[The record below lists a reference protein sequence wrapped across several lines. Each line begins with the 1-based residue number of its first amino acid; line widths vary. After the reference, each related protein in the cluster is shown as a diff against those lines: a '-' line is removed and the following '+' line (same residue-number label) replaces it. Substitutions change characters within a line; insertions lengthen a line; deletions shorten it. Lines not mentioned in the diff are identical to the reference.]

1 MVEVVKGGMFDAEVV
16 DDKGEG
22 DVAGG
27 MAKQH
32 GSGGLVVTACCKV
45 ADEAV
50 LGEEAGVFKSGDSFN
65 DVSVNEGLTVTVSLE
80 ERGET
85 EFVKEGGGIVVE
97 VYFEGLDVVSGHVSP

>member
-1 MVEVVKGGMFDAEVV
+1 M
-16 DDKGEG
+16 
-22 DVAGG
+22 
-27 MAKQH
+27 
-32 GSGGLVVTACCKV
+32 VVTACCKV

-50 LGEEAGVFKSGDSFN
+50 LGEEAGVFKPGDSFN
-65 DVSVNEGLTVTVSLE
+65 DVGVDESLIVTVGLE

>member
-1 MVEVVKGGMFDAEVV
+1 MFYAEIVNN
-16 DDKGEG
+16 KGEG

-65 DVSVNEGLTVTVSLE
+65 DVGVDESLIVTVGLE
-80 ERGET
+80 EGGET
-85 EFVKEGGGIVVE
+85 ELVKEGGGIVVE

>member
-1 MVEVVKGGMFDAEVV
+1 MVEVVKGGAFDAEVV
-16 DDKGEG
+16 NYKRQG
-22 DVAGG
+22 DATRVVAE
-27 MAKQH
+27 QH

-65 DVSVNEGLTVTVSLE
+65 DVGVDESLIVTVGLE

-85 EFVKEGGGIVVE
+85 EFVKEGGGIVVK
-97 VYFEGLDVVSGHVSP
+97 VYFEGLYVFLGHICP